1 MGPTV
6 GKGDVGVGTGVG
18 VVNVVDGVDVG
29 VGVGTV
35 AKSVA
40 GIFSKIKFSPDL
52 NTVWFPSS

>member
-6 GKGDVGVGTGVG
+6 GKGDVGVGIGIG
-18 VVNVVDGVDVG
+18 VVVVGDG